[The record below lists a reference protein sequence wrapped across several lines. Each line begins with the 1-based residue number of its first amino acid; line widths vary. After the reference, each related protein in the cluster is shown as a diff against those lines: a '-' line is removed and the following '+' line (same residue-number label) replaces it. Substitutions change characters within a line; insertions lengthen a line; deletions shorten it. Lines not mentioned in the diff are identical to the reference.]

1 MQSAGS
7 PDPPRKPP
15 HPGAVLVVAALLP
28 GMGQVMNGMTTRAL
42 TFIFFMFMLGMVSW
56 HLTTPAHSFVG
67 RHAGGFLVYAISV
80 LDAYRTARLR
90 QAWHRARLAP
100 PPDPEAARMP
110 HGAGPAP
117 PTD

>member
-1 MQSAGS
+1 MTSAG
-7 PDPPRKPP
+7 PPESSRTPP
-15 HPGAVLVVAALLP
+15 NPALVLAVAAVLP

-80 LDAYRTARLR
+80 LDAYRIARLR
-90 QAWHRARLAP
+90 HAWHRARTA
-100 PPDPEAARMP
+100 EAA
-110 HGAGPAP
+110 AS
-117 PTD
+117 